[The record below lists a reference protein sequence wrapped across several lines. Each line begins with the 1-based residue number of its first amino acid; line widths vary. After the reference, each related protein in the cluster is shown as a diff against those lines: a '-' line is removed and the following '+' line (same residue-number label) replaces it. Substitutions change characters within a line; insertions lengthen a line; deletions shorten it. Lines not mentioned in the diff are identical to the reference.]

1 MMARYQ
7 SLAQRLRSDME
18 ELERTQ
24 AAVRRHWR
32 GFGSADADP
41 DAYLNSVAFNLHGLY
56 CGLERMFELIAI
68 ELDGGTLGGER
79 WHSELLNQ
87 MALDLPKVRPPVLV
101 KATAMRLDEYRK
113 FRHLVRN
120 IYATN
125 LDPDRMEALVASLPA
140 VWSQVRQ
147 ELSEFIRFLERLAR
161 ADES

>member
-87 MALDLPKVRPPVLV
+87 MALDLPKVRPPRAGQSHCDASRRVPQIPPSGAQYL
-101 KATAMRLDEYRK
+101 
-113 FRHLVRN
+113 RHQPR
-120 IYATN
+120 
-125 LDPDRMEALVASLPA
+125 S
-140 VWSQVRQ
+140 
-147 ELSEFIRFLERLAR
+147 
-161 ADES
+161 